1 MMLTHTS
8 RLQYRLI
15 NTQSKV
21 FINKM
26 MVLFKMILMGTL
38 QKLVAEGKEGV
49 ELSYRSFL
57 IVSLYRDSTVSC
69 FRLLSKGGKIARL
82 KRV

>member
-1 MMLTHTS
+1 MGINEPDAYKSTLIP
-8 RLQYRLI
+8 I
-15 NTQSKV
+15 NTQSEV

-26 MVLFKMILMGTL
+26 MVLCKMILMGTL

-57 IVSLYRDSTVSC
+57 IASL
-69 FRLLSKGGKIARL
+69 
-82 KRV
+82 